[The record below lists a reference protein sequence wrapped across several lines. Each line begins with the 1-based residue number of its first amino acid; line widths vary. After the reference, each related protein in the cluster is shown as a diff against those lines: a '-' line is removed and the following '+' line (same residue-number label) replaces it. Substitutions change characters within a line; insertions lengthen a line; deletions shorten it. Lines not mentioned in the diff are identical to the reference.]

1 MKPTRPFQPR
11 RSASD
16 TAPVDLPR
24 VAIAVLL
31 GVCACA
37 CRTTKTS
44 TPPGLAEAVVLR
56 SSATRAWD
64 VVEGTERAGSIV
76 RFEEPGTNGRAWF
89 SVRNV
94 HAQEIG
100 IVDVEGR
107 AWRYRPHQ
115 REPEWLGSGTVLAG
129 ASRIL
134 SAGPAAQLV
143 EVSLEEIGARSPR

>member
-1 MKPTRPFQPR
+1 MF
-11 RSASD
+11 S
-16 TAPVDLPR
+16 R
-24 VAIAVLL
+24 VAIAVLFV
-31 GVCACA
+31 VCASA

-44 TPPGLAEAVVLR
+44 SPPGLAEAVVLR

-64 VVEGTERAGSIV
+64 VIDGAQRAGSIV

-94 HAQEIG
+94 HAQELG

-115 REPEWLGSGTVLAG
+115 REPEWLGTGTVLAG
-129 ASRIL
+129 AGRIL
-134 SAGPAAQLV
+134 SADPTAVLV
-143 EVSLEEIGARSPR
+143 EISLEEIVARSAR